1 MHRLPYH
8 LLVVELLS
16 DKFVLTEGEPCLTGH
31 QVDWSLRHLFLHGL
45 IQQEQRLTGTVLQYS
60 AANIQ

>member
-16 DKFVLTEGEPCLTGH
+16 DKFVLTEGEPSLTGH

-45 IQQEQRLTGTVLQYS
+45 IQQE
-60 AANIQ
+60 